1 MLWGFKLA
9 LYKFINLLEFLIFLD
24 ALLSWVVPNRHSN
37 QLVRL
42 IGIIIDPIKE
52 PFYRLQ
58 FKILPN
64 TPVDFS
70 PMFAILFLEFVKTV
84 LL

>member
-1 MLWGFKLA
+1 MIYSLRYAFLR
-9 LYKFINLLEFLIFLD
+9 FVNLLEFLIFFD
-24 ALLSWVVPNRHSN
+24 ALLSWVVPNRHNN
-37 QLVRL
+37 QIVRL
-42 IGIIIDPIKE
+42 IGVIIDPIKE

-58 FKILPN
+58 FKLLPN

-70 PMFAILFLEFVKTV
+70 PMLAILFLEFVKSI